1 VSKGYQICSSDL
13 YAQNFISRKTEE
25 ISRLLSLKSNAKIS
39 DMGDYARSII
49 CIELATTALGQ
60 NFELATAYKLAGLR
74 RSAYTNNKRL
84 IEKLLDLNN
93 CIGINEICVK
103 LGLNQVQQ
111 TAVTLLNQ
119 YKATGQKAH
128 EDLDHPQYAAI
139 AIYFACRQHKLKPPK
154 QKLMPLSHLRP
165 SQWTVLETVWDKWL
179 QQQQTESRAK
189 PTTKQAEQDIM
200 DCADIK
206 EAEQIAVDKP
216 EVETFEIWQERILR
230 KAYADLEAK
239 RSKS

>member
-1 VSKGYQICSSDL
+1 MSTYKL
-13 YAQNFISRKTEE
+13 NFRKTEE
-25 ISRLLSLKSNAKIS
+25 ILRLLSLKSNSKIS

-60 NFELATAYKLAGLR
+60 NFELATAYKLAGLKR
-74 RSAYTNNKRL
+74 NAYTNNKRL

-93 CIGINEICVK
+93 CIGINEMCVK

-119 YKATGQKAH
+119 YGVTGKKAH
-128 EDLDHPQYAAI
+128 EDLEHPQYAAM
-139 AIYFACRQHKLKPPK
+139 AIFFACRQHNLKPPK
-154 QKLMPLSHLRP
+154 QKIMPLSHLRP
-165 SQWTVLETVWDKWL
+165 SQWTVLESVWEKWL
-179 QQQQTESRAK
+179 QQQQSESRAK
-189 PTTKQAEQDIM
+189 PTAKKTEADPVDYEYSEGTEQ
-200 DCADIK
+200 
-206 EAEQIAVDKP
+206 VSDKVV
-216 EVETFEIWQERILR
+216 VEDYEMWQERILR